1 MDRAPQ
7 PANSNGPARPTVSD
21 QAPSMSL
28 LRNTLTQSSLTLGS
42 RILGFVRDVLIAA
55 KVGAGPVGDAFV
67 TALMFPNL
75 FRRIFAEGAFA
86 QAFVPAYARTL
97 EAEGPEAAAEIAK
110 QTMRGLF
117 AATAALVIL
126 AQLAMPWIM
135 KIIHGGYEESSES
148 FQLAILLTQIT
159 MPYLA
164 CMALAALLSGVL
176 NSAGRFV
183 LSAGAPTLLNLFL
196 ISAALL
202 GDDPRH
208 TAFLASIAVSL
219 AGVAQAALLWW
230 GVRRQSVSLSLGWPK
245 LTPAVKKVIAL
256 AIPGTIA
263 ASGTQINILVSQALA
278 SFEQG
283 AKSWLFFADRLYQL
297 PLGIV
302 GVAVGVAILPRLAR
316 AARSEDTRSANTLMD
331 DGIGLAMALTLPA
344 AIALMVAPTYLI
356 EGLYA
361 RGAFTLNDAQ
371 QAGLALVHYGWGV
384 PAFVLIK
391 VLAPG
396 FFAREDTKTPMRF
409 VLLTVAL
416 NTALGAGLFLW
427 FRSMGWAGFPG
438 LAIATSFAAWLN
450 AALLFFGLQT
460 RGWYQPG
467 PRLIS
472 RLVSTMLASLTM
484 GAVLYGLMAQRA
496 QIESW
501 VPYGTFVQVLCFITL
516 GAIAYAVAAL
526 LFGAIRI
533 SDLKGMIRRN
543 AG

>member
-1 MDRAPQ
+1 
-7 PANSNGPARPTVSD
+7 
-21 QAPSMSL
+21 MSL
-28 LRNTLTQSSLTLGS
+28 LRNTLTQASLTMSS
-42 RILGFVRDVLIAA
+42 RILGFIRDIMIAA
-55 KVGAGPVGDAFV
+55 KVGAGPIGDAFV

-97 EAEGPEAAAEIAK
+97 EAEGPEAAAEVAK

-117 AATAALVIL
+117 AATAGLVII

-135 KIIHGGYEESSES
+135 RVIHGGYEESSES

-196 ISAALL
+196 IGAALL

-208 TAFLASIAVSL
+208 TAMLASIAVSL

-230 GVRRQSVSLSLGWPK
+230 GVSRQKVALSLGWPK
-245 LTPAVKKVIAL
+245 LTPAVKRVIAL

-278 SFEQG
+278 SFEEG
-283 AKSWLFFADRLYQL
+283 AKSWLFYADRLYQL

-316 AARSEDTRSANTLMD
+316 AARSNDGKTANTLMD

-344 AIALMVAPTYLI
+344 AIALMVAPAYLI

-371 QAGLALVHYGWGV
+371 QAGLALIHYGWGV

-409 VLLTVAL
+409 VLITVAL
-416 NTALGAGLFLW
+416 NTILGAGLFLW
-427 FRSMGWAGFPG
+427 FRAQGWDGFPG
-438 LAIATSFAAWLN
+438 LAIATSIAAWIN
-450 AALLFFGLQT
+450 AGLLFIGLQQ
-460 RGWYQPG
+460 RNWYHPG
-467 PRLIS
+467 PRLLS
-472 RLVSTMLASLTM
+472 RLVSVTLASLAM
-484 GAVLYGLMAQRA
+484 GGALYFLLGQRDQIQSLLPYGKFVEVLAFIAIGAAVYAIAALVFGAVRL
-496 QIESW
+496 
-501 VPYGTFVQVLCFITL
+501 
-516 GAIAYAVAAL
+516 
-526 LFGAIRI
+526 
-533 SDLKGMIRRN
+533 SDLKAMARKK
-543 AG
+543 A

>member
-1 MDRAPQ
+1 
-7 PANSNGPARPTVSD
+7 
-21 QAPSMSL
+21 MSL
-28 LRNTLTQSSLTLGS
+28 VRNTLTQSSLTMGS
-42 RILGFVRDVLIAA
+42 RILGFVRDILIAA
-55 KVGAGPVGDAFV
+55 KIGAGPIGDAFV
-67 TALMFPNL
+67 TALILPNL

-97 EAEGPEAAAEIAK
+97 ESDGKEAAEEVAR

-117 AATAALVIL
+117 AVTAGLVIL
-126 AQLAMPWIM
+126 AQLGMPWLMYIF
-135 KIIHGGYEESSES
+135 HGGYPSDSDS
-148 FQLAILLTQIT
+148 FQLAILLTRIT

-183 LSAGAPTLLNLFL
+183 LSAGAPTLLNIFL
-196 ISAALL
+196 ITAALL
-202 GDDPRH
+202 GD
-208 TAFLASIAVSL
+208 TAPQTAVYAAWAVSF

-230 GVRRQSVSLSLGWPK
+230 GVTRQKISLSLGVPK
-245 LTPAVKKVIAL
+245 MTPAVRKIIAL

-263 ASGTQINILVSQALA
+263 ASGTQINIMVSQLLA
-278 SFEQG
+278 SFEEG
-283 AKSWLFFADRLYQL
+283 AKSWLFYADRLYQL

-316 AARSEDTRSANTLMD
+316 AARSDDSSSANTLMD

-344 AIALMVAPTYLI
+344 AIALMVAPGYLI

-361 RGAFTLNDAQ
+361 RGAFTLNDAS

-409 VLLTVAL
+409 VLFTVAL
-416 NTALGAGLFLW
+416 NTVLGAGLFFW
-427 FRSMGWAGFPG
+427 FRSQGWAGFPG
-438 LAIATSFAAWLN
+438 LAIATSIAAWMN
-450 AALLFFGLQT
+450 TALLFFGLLA
-460 RGWYQPG
+460 RGWYRPG

-472 RLVSTMLASLTM
+472 RLFSVTLASGAM
-484 GAVLYGLMAQRA
+484 GAALITLMQQRA
-496 QIESW
+496 LLESW
-501 VPYGTFVQVLCFITL
+501 IGFSKFVEVLVFILIGAAIYG
-516 GAIAYAVAAL
+516 VAAL
-526 LFGAIRI
+526 LFGAVRL
-533 SDLKGMIRRN
+533 SDLKGMTRKSSI
-543 AG
+543 

>member
-1 MDRAPQ
+1 
-7 PANSNGPARPTVSD
+7 
-21 QAPSMSL
+21 MSL
-28 LRNTLTQSSLTLGS
+28 LRNTLTQSSLTMSS
-42 RILGFVRDVLIAA
+42 RILGFIRDILIAA
-55 KVGAGPVGDAFV
+55 KVGAGPIGDAFV

-97 EAEGPEAAAEIAK
+97 EAEGPEAAADVAR

-117 AATAALVIL
+117 AATAALVIV

-135 KIIHGGYEESSES
+135 KVIHGGYEETSES

-176 NSAGRFV
+176 NSSGRFV
-183 LSAGAPTLLNLFL
+183 LSAGAPTLLNVFL
-196 ISAALL
+196 ITAALF
-202 GDDPRH
+202 GDDNRH
-208 TAFLASIAVSL
+208 TALLAAIAVSA

-230 GVRRQSVSLSLGWPK
+230 GVSRQKVSLSLGWPK

-263 ASGTQINILVSQALA
+263 ASGVQINILVSQALA
-278 SFEQG
+278 SFEEG
-283 AKSWLFFADRLYQL
+283 AKSWLFYADRLYQL

-316 AARSEDTRSANTLMD
+316 AARADDTKSAHGLLD
-331 DGIGLAMALTLPA
+331 DGIGLAMALTVPA
-344 AIALMVAPTYLI
+344 AIALMVAPAYLI

-361 RGAFTLNDAQ
+361 RGAFTLNDASQ
-371 QAGLALVHYGWGV
+371 SGLALVHYGWGV

-409 VLLTVAL
+409 ALFAVAINTV
-416 NTALGAGLFLW
+416 LGAGLFFW
-427 FRSMGWAGFPG
+427 FKSQGWDGFPG
-438 LAIATSFAAWLN
+438 LAIATSVAAWLN
-450 AALLFFGLQT
+450 AAMLFIGLQA
-460 RGWYQPG
+460 RGWYRPG
-467 PRLIS
+467 R
-472 RLVSTMLASLTM
+472 RLVMRIISVTLASLAM
-484 GAVLYGLMAQRA
+484 GGALLYMLRHP
-496 QIESW
+496 EL
-501 VPYGTFVQVLCFITL
+501 VQDR
-516 GAIAYAVAAL
+516 IAYGRFVEVLVFIAIGAAVYGIAAI
-526 LFGAIRI
+526 LFGAVRP
-533 SDLKGMIRRN
+533 SDLKGMRRGS
-543 AG
+543 AT

>member
-1 MDRAPQ
+1 
-7 PANSNGPARPTVSD
+7 
-21 QAPSMSL
+21 MSL
-28 LRNTLTQSSLTLGS
+28 LRNTVTQSSLTMSS
-42 RILGFVRDVLIAA
+42 RILGFIRDILIAA
-55 KVGAGPVGDAFV
+55 KVGAGPIGDAFV

-97 EAEGPEAAAEIAK
+97 EAEGPEAAADVAR

-117 AATAALVIL
+117 AVTAALVIL

-135 KIIHGGYEESSES
+135 QVIHGGYARESES

-176 NSAGRFV
+176 NSSGRFI
-183 LSAGAPTLLNLFL
+183 LSAGAPTVLNIFL
-196 ISAALL
+196 IAAALL
-202 GDDPRH
+202 GDDRRD
-208 TAFLASIAVSL
+208 TAMLAAMAVTA

-230 GVRRQSVSLSLGWPK
+230 GVSRHKVSLSLGWPK

-263 ASGTQINILVSQALA
+263 ASGVQINILVSQALA
-278 SFEQG
+278 SFEEG
-283 AKSWLFFADRLYQL
+283 AKSWLFYADRLYQL

-316 AARSEDTRSANTLMD
+316 AARSDDTAGTHSLMD
-331 DGIGLAMALTLPA
+331 DGIGLAMALTIPA
-344 AIALMVAPTYLI
+344 AIALMVAPAYLI

-361 RGAFTLNDAQ
+361 RGAFTLQDASQ
-371 QAGLALVHYGWGV
+371 SGLALVHYGWGV

-409 VLLTVAL
+409 ALLTVAI
-416 NTALGAGLFLW
+416 NTALGAGLFFW
-427 FRSMGWAGFPG
+427 FKSHGWAGFPG
-438 LAIATSFAAWLN
+438 LAIATSVAAWLN
-450 AALLFFGLQT
+450 AAMLFFGLRA
-460 RGWYQPG
+460 RGWYRPG
-467 PRLIS
+467 RRLVL
-472 RLVSTMLASLTM
+472 RLVSVTLASLAM
-484 GAVLYGLMAQRA
+484 G
-496 QIESW
+496 
-501 VPYGTFVQVLCFITL
+501 
-516 GAIAYAVAAL
+516 GALVFLLRNPDLIQERIAYGKLVEVLVFIAVGAL
-526 LFGAIRI
+526 VYGISAILFGAIRL
-533 SDLKGMIRRN
+533 SDLKGMRGTRS
-543 AG
+543 A

>member
-1 MDRAPQ
+1 
-7 PANSNGPARPTVSD
+7 
-21 QAPSMSL
+21 MSL
-28 LRNTLTQSSLTLGS
+28 LRNTLTQSSLTMSS
-42 RILGFVRDVLIAA
+42 RILGFIRDILIAA
-55 KVGAGPVGDAFV
+55 KVGAGPIGDAFV

-97 EAEGPEAAAEIAK
+97 EAEGPEAAADVAR

-117 AATAALVIL
+117 AVTAALVIA

-135 KIIHGGYEESSES
+135 KVIHGGYEESSES

-176 NSAGRFV
+176 NSSGRFI
-183 LSAGAPTLLNLFL
+183 LSAGAPTLLNVFL
-196 ISAALL
+196 ITAALL
-202 GDDPRH
+202 GDDNRH
-208 TAFLASIAVSL
+208 TALLASIAVSA

-230 GVRRQSVSLSLGWPK
+230 GVRRQKVSLSLGWPK

-263 ASGTQINILVSQALA
+263 ASGVQINILVSQALA
-278 SFEQG
+278 SFEEG
-283 AKSWLFFADRLYQL
+283 AKSWLFYADRLYQL

-316 AARSEDTRSANTLMD
+316 AARADDIRSAHGLMD

-344 AIALMVAPTYLI
+344 AIALMIAPAYLI

-361 RGAFTLNDAQ
+361 RGAFTLDDASQ
-371 QAGLALVHYGWGV
+371 SGLALVHYGWGV

-396 FFAREDTKTPMRF
+396 FFAREDTKTPMQF
-409 VLLTVAL
+409 ALLTVAI
-416 NTALGAGLFLW
+416 NTALGAGLFFW
-427 FRSMGWAGFPG
+427 FKSQGWEGFPG
-438 LAIATSFAAWLN
+438 LAIATSVAAWLN
-450 AALLFFGLQT
+450 AAMLFFGLQA
-460 RGWYQPG
+460 RGWYRPG
-467 PRLIS
+467 R
-472 RLVSTMLASLTM
+472 RLVLRILSVTLASGAMGGALFYM
-484 GAVLYGLMAQRA
+484 LRHPQLVQERVAYGRFVEVLVFIAVGAV
-496 QIESW
+496 I
-501 VPYGTFVQVLCFITL
+501 
-516 GAIAYAVAAL
+516 YAVAAI
-526 LFGAIRI
+526 LFGAVRP
-533 SDLKGMIRRN
+533 SDLKGLRRS
-543 AG
+543 AST

>member
-1 MDRAPQ
+1 MDRARQ
-7 PANSNGPARPTVSD
+7 PVNSNGPARPIVSN
-21 QAPSMSL
+21 QAPFMSL
-28 LRNTLTQSSLTLGS
+28 LRNTLTQSSLTIGS

-117 AATAALVIL
+117 AATAALVIV

-135 KIIHGGYEESSES
+135 KVIHGGYEETSES

-183 LSAGAPTLLNLFL
+183 LSAGAPSLLNLFL

-202 GDDPRH
+202 GYDPRH

-316 AARSEDTRSANTLMD
+316 AARSEDTKSANTLMD

-371 QAGLALVHYGWGV
+371 QAGLALIHYGWGV

-409 VLLTVAL
+409 VLFTVAL

-438 LAIATSFAAWLN
+438 LAIATSIAAWVN
-450 AALLFFGLQT
+450 AALLFFGLQS
-460 RGWYQPG
+460 RGWYHPG
-467 PRLIS
+467 KRLIS

-484 GAVLYGLMAQRA
+484 GAVLYGLMAQRE
-496 QIESW
+496 QLESW

-516 GAIAYAVAAL
+516 GAIAYAIAAL

>member
-1 MDRAPQ
+1 MDRARQ
-7 PANSNGPARPTVSD
+7 PVNSNGPARPIVSD
-21 QAPSMSL
+21 QAPFMSL

-135 KIIHGGYEESSES
+135 KVIHGGYEETSES

-316 AARSEDTRSANTLMD
+316 AARSEDTKSANTLMD

-371 QAGLALVHYGWGV
+371 QAGLALIHYGWGV

-396 FFAREDTKTPMRF
+396 YFAREDTKTPMRF
-409 VLLTVAL
+409 VLFTVAL

-438 LAIATSFAAWLN
+438 LAIATSIAAWVN
-450 AALLFFGLQT
+450 AALLFFGLQS
-460 RGWYQPG
+460 RGWYHPG
-467 PRLIS
+467 KRLIS
-472 RLVSTMLASLTM
+472 RLISTTLASLTM
-484 GAVLYGLMAQRA
+484 GAVLYGLMARREQL
-496 QIESW
+496 ESW

-516 GAIAYAVAAL
+516 GAIAYAIAAL

>member
-1 MDRAPQ
+1 MDRARQ
-7 PANSNGPARPTVSD
+7 PVNSNGPARPIVSN
-21 QAPSMSL
+21 QAPFMSL

-117 AATAALVIL
+117 AATAALVIV

-135 KIIHGGYEESSES
+135 KVIHGGYEETSES

-183 LSAGAPTLLNLFL
+183 LSAGAPSLLNLFL

-202 GDDPRH
+202 GYDPRH

-316 AARSEDTRSANTLMD
+316 AARSEDTKSANTLMD

-371 QAGLALVHYGWGV
+371 QAGLALIHYGWGV

-409 VLLTVAL
+409 VLFTVAL

-438 LAIATSFAAWLN
+438 LAIATSIAAWVN
-450 AALLFFGLQT
+450 AALLFFGLQS
-460 RGWYQPG
+460 RGWYHPG
-467 PRLIS
+467 KRLIS

-484 GAVLYGLMAQRA
+484 GAVLYGLMAQRE
-496 QIESW
+496 QLESW

-516 GAIAYAVAAL
+516 GAIAYAIAAL

>member
-1 MDRAPQ
+1 
-7 PANSNGPARPTVSD
+7 
-21 QAPSMSL
+21 MSL
-28 LRNTLTQSSLTLGS
+28 LRNTLTQSSLTMGS
-42 RILGFVRDVLIAA
+42 RILGFVRDILIAA
-55 KVGAGPVGDAFV
+55 KVGAGPIGDAFV

-97 EAEGPEAAAEIAK
+97 EAEGPEAATEVAK

-117 AATAALVIL
+117 AATAALVIV

-135 KIIHGGYEESSES
+135 KVIHGGYEESSES

-176 NSAGRFV
+176 NSAGRFA
-183 LSAGAPTLLNLFL
+183 LSAGAPTLLNICL
-196 ISAALL
+196 ITAALL
-202 GDDPRH
+202 GDDQRH
-208 TAFLASIAVSL
+208 TAFLAAIAVSI
-219 AGVAQAALLWW
+219 AGIAQAALLWW
-230 GVRRQSVSLSLGWPK
+230 GVSRQKVSLSLGWPK
-245 LTPAVKKVIAL
+245 LTPAVRKVIAL

-278 SFEQG
+278 SFEVG
-283 AKSWLFFADRLYQL
+283 AKSWLFYADRLYQL

-316 AARSEDTRSANTLMD
+316 AARTEDGTSANALMD

-344 AIALMVAPTYLI
+344 AIALMVAPAYLI

-361 RGAFTLNDAQ
+361 RGAFTLNDAS

-409 VLLTVAL
+409 VLFTVAL
-416 NTALGAGLFLW
+416 NTVLGAGLFFW
-427 FRSMGWAGFPG
+427 FKSQGWPGFPG
-438 LAIATSFAAWLN
+438 LAIATSIAAWIN
-450 AALLFFGLQT
+450 AGLLFFGLQR
-460 RGWYQPG
+460 RGWYRPG

-472 RLVSTMLASLTM
+472 RIISVALASSAM
-484 GAVLYGLMAQRA
+484 GAALIYLLGQRVML
-496 QIESW
+496 QSW
-501 VPYGTFVQVLCFITL
+501 VTYGKFVEVLAFITI
-516 GAIAYAVAAL
+516 GAIIYGIAAIV
-526 LFGAIRI
+526 FGAVRM
-533 SDLKGMIRRN
+533 SDLKGARRN
-543 AG
+543 KSA